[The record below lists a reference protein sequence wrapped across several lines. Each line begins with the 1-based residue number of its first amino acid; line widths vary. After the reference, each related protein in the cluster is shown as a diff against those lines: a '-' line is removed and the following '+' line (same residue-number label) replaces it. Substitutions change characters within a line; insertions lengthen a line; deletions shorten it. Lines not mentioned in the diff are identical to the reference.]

1 MRLLRVLA
9 GAAALAAPYAAHA
22 QAASMADANTTKAI
36 GVGIIG
42 GATFPVGDYN
52 KSAATGF
59 NVGGF
64 VDFGRRLGPLGVR
77 ADVLYHGFGDK
88 DILQTAGPGTTVDFS
103 NKFSM
108 VTGTLNGVYGI
119 PIEDSPVRPYLTAGV
134 GAYYIKNSPKCTTG
148 STTCSQ
154 TSLGPDEST
163 TKFGIN
169 GGAGIEFG
177 LGGAAAFLETR
188 FHNVFQGTPDL
199 GCTQASCN
207 RLSLQIVPVQLGV
220 RVQF

>member
-1 MRLLRVLA
+1 
-9 GAAALAAPYAAHA
+9 
-22 QAASMADANTTKAI
+22 MADANTSKAI

-52 KSAATGF
+52 KAAATGY
-59 NVGGF
+59 NVGAF
-64 VDFGRRLGPLGVR
+64 VDFGRRLGPLGIR

-88 DILQTAGPGTTVDFS
+88 DIVTTGGPGTTVAPS
-103 NKFSM
+103 NKYSM
-108 VTGTLNGVYGI
+108 VTGTLNGVFGI
-119 PIEDSPVRPYLTAGV
+119 PIEDSPVRPYLTGGV

-148 STTCSQ
+148 STTCSS
-154 TSLGPDEST
+154 TYISESESA

-188 FHNVFQGTPDL
+188 FHQVFKGTPDL
-199 GCTQASCN
+199 TCTQASCN
-207 RLSLQIVPVQLGV
+207 RIALQIVPVQLGV

>member
-1 MRLLRVLA
+1 MRLTHVLA
-9 GAAALAAPYAAHA
+9 CAAAVAAPYVAHA
-22 QAASMADANTTKAI
+22 QATTEAPAI
-36 GVGIIG
+36 GFGILG

-52 KSAATGF
+52 KAASTGF
-59 NVGGF
+59 NVGAF

-77 ADVLYHGFGDK
+77 ADVNYHGFGDQ
-88 DILQTAGPGTTVDFS
+88 DIVETAGAGTRIDFS

-108 VTGTLNGVYGI
+108 VTGTLNGVFGI
-119 PIEDSPVRPYLTAGV
+119 PLEDSPVRPYLTAGV
-134 GAYYIKNSPKCTTG
+134 GAYYIKDSPRCVTG
-148 STTCSQ
+148 STTCS
-154 TSLGPDEST
+154 TTTLRASESE

-199 GCTQASCN
+199 TCTQASCN
-207 RLSLQIVPVQLGV
+207 RLALQMVPVQLGV

>member
-9 GAAALAAPYAAHA
+9 GAAAVAAPYLAHA
-22 QAASMADANTTKAI
+22 QAASDAPPAI
-36 GVGIIG
+36 AVGIIG
-42 GATFPVGDYN
+42 GATFPVGDYG
-52 KSAATGF
+52 KAASTGY
-59 NVGGF
+59 NIGGF
-64 VDFGRRLGPLGVR
+64 VDFGRRLGPLGIR
-77 ADVLYHGFGDK
+77 ADVLYHGFGDQ
-88 DILQTAGPGTTVDFS
+88 DIVQTAGSGTTIDFS

-108 VTGTLNGVYGI
+108 VTGTLNGVFGI

-134 GAYYIKNSPKCTTG
+134 GAYYIKNSPKCNTG
-148 STTCSQ
+148 STTCSSSSFNDSQ
-154 TSLGPDEST
+154 NT
-163 TKFGIN
+163 TKFGVN

-199 GCTQASCN
+199 SCTRASCN
-207 RLSLQIVPVQLGV
+207 RLALQIVPVQLGV

>member
-9 GAAALAAPYAAHA
+9 GAAAVAAPYVAHA
-22 QAASMADANTTKAI
+22 QAASMGDANTAPAI

-42 GATFPVGDYN
+42 GATFPIGDYN
-52 KSAATGF
+52 KAAATGY
-59 NVGGF
+59 NVGAF

-77 ADVLYHGFGDK
+77 ADVLYHGFGDRN
-88 DILQTAGPGTTVDFS
+88 IVSTAGPGTTVAPS
-103 NKFSM
+103 NKYSM
-108 VTGTLNGVYGI
+108 VTGTLNGVFGI
-119 PIEDSPVRPYLTAGV
+119 PIEDSPVRPYLTGGV

-148 STTCSQ
+148 STTCSS
-154 TSLGPDEST
+154 TYISESESA

-188 FHNVFQGTPDL
+188 FHQVFQGTPDL
-199 GCTQASCN
+199 TCTKASCN
-207 RLSLQIVPVQLGV
+207 RIALQIVPVQLGV